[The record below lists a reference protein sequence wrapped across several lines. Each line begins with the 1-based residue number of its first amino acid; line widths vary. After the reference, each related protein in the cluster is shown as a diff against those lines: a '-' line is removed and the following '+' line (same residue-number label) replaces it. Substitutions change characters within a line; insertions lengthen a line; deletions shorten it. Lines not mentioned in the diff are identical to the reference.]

1 MVVSQLLNK
10 EKYTQ
15 NGMKYMNCKKLK
27 THSTLLASNF
37 IMSKFQ
43 NLFKCKRNFQRCYP
57 YQMKSGIWPK
67 ATMDNSLSFFRVN
80 TMPEGGVNVY
90 SHLEWHSFGNK
101 KKKILS
107 LKLPRNGAS
116 TQQTNVK
123 SPLLQ
128 ITFVTNTIQQS
139 VAYELEFCKNWQNI
153 IKQAPG
159 FVHEVDKRR
168 GWGYNHYCYVCEK
181 KN

>member
-1 MVVSQLLNK
+1 MV
-10 EKYTQ
+10 T
-15 NGMKYMNCKKLK
+15 
-27 THSTLLASNF
+27 
-37 IMSKFQ
+37 
-43 NLFKCKRNFQRCYP
+43 
-57 YQMKSGIWPK
+57 
-67 ATMDNSLSFFRVN
+67 
-80 TMPEGGVNVY
+80 
-90 SHLEWHSFGNK
+90 K

-159 FVHEVDKRR
+159 FVHEVDK
-168 GWGYNHYCYVCEK
+168 GGVEDTTTIAMYVK
-181 KN
+181 RKIK